1 VRGGVALDVSGSAP
15 WLGGGAQAALVWC
28 IINGRLVK
36 KMAGA
41 LVLQGGGGHWA
52 GIYRAISGMLRKDY
66 SIYSISNLHLILMIS
81 GWIRR
86 KGKILIGYN
95 LVISLPSICHCRVG
109 KGKGP
114 GGGGL

>member
-41 LVLQGGGGHWA
+41 LVLQGGGG
-52 GIYRAISGMLRKDY
+52 
-66 SIYSISNLHLILMIS
+66 
-81 GWIRR
+81 
-86 KGKILIGYN
+86 
-95 LVISLPSICHCRVG
+95 SL
-109 KGKGP
+109 
-114 GGGGL
+114 GGDL